1 MEVVL
6 ECTHSFC
13 ERCIQDWRLKH
24 KTCPLCRDEKHS
36 SPYLLIE
43 EAGMKATM
51 KLRDELLIKVRVLI
65 G

>member
-13 ERCIQDWRLKH
+13 ERCIHNWRKKH
-24 KTCPLCRDEKHS
+24 NTCPLCRDEKHS
-36 SPYLLIE
+36 SPFFLVE
-43 EAGMKATM
+43 EAGMQETI
-51 KLRDELLIKVRVLI
+51 KLREELLEKVRKLI